1 MAHTPQ
7 VNRRMDNIRRRME
20 LSRNAL
26 AGKLDALT
34 SQFHGVADTA
44 ESVTESVESAVDT
57 VQNVRE
63 TLSVRRHPLLMVAGA
78 LAAGFV
84 GGLLFHHKPPAP
96 APAPSPPPAPP
107 PAPKRAAEPESALT
121 GAVEALCDRA
131 KRMAVGGALSL
142 ARDLI
147 VQEVPAD
154 ARATVFDL
162 ANGLTTQ
169 LGGDPL
175 GPLLI
180 SPEEITKGEKNGE
193 HDNEE
198 VGGPLGPA
206 RREGEEDLGVG
217 HRRRSEGR
225 RRRV

>member
-7 VNRRMDNIRRRME
+7 VTRRMENIRRRME

-34 SQFHGVADTA
+34 KTFHGAAETV
-44 ESVTESVESAVDT
+44 ESVTDAVENAVDT
-57 VQNVRE
+57 VQTVRE

-78 LAAGFV
+78 VFTGFL
-84 GGLLFHHKPPAP
+84 GGLLFHRKPS
-96 APAPSPPPAPP
+96 APAPSPPPAP
-107 PAPKRAAEPESALT
+107 APRPAAEPETPQGGIVDALF
-121 GAVEALCDRA
+121 DRA
-131 KRMAVGGALSL
+131 KRMAVGGALGV

-154 ARATVFDL
+154 ARETVFDL

-169 LGGDPL
+169 LGGDAL

-180 SPEEITKGEKNGE
+180 DPEEITKGEKNGE
-193 HDNEE
+193 HDNEK

-206 RREGEEDLGVG
+206 RRESEEAVG
-217 HRRRSEGR
+217 AGHGRRSEGR